1 MACGGSW
8 DDFISI
14 WARAMIVSQ
23 NLVRWYR
30 VMKLVRSYD
39 VVFLPSR
46 YAIVVWLCPWMLSI
60 PGAPQS
66 KENLEN

>member
-1 MACGGSW
+1 
-8 DDFISI
+8 
-14 WARAMIVSQ
+14 MIVSQ